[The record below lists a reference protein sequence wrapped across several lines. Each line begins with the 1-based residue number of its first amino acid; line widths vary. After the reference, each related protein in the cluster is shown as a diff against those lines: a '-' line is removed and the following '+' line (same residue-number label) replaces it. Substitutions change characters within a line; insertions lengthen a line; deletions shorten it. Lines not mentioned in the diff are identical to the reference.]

1 MDRYYEGCKEI
12 EVDAVACD
20 GEIIVQLVSEHVENA
35 GVHSGDATIIFP
47 AQDLQQETI
56 RRVEDATAK
65 IAKELNISGPLNA
78 QFLCRNNG
86 QELMVI
92 ETNVRYAF
100 SIRLPCCE
108 TPYTMLTI
116 QVHRDHSHSCL
127 KSQAST
133 SSN

>member
-100 SIRLPCCE
+100 SIPLPCCE

-116 QVHRDHSHSCL
+116 QVHHDRSHSCL